1 VRVERFMNTKALLGP
16 CWSTASFGDDTDTSP
31 LELDALG
38 QHMQAC
44 NGSKG
49 RLFGLHSAAHTA
61 HGFMASRFV
70 TTLALV
76 AMLVAVGSL
85 AF

>member
-1 VRVERFMNTKALLGP
+1 MNTQALLGP

-38 QHMQAC
+38 QHMQTC

-49 RLFGLHSAAHTA
+49 RLFGLHSAAHRV
-61 HGFMASRFV
+61 HGFISSRFV
-70 TTLALV
+70 TTLVLAALLI
-76 AMLVAVGSL
+76 AAGSL